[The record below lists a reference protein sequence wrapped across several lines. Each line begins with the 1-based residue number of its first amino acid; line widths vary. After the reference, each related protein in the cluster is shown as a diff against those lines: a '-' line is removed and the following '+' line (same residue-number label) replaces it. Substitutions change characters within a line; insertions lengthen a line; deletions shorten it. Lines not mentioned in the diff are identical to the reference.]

1 MGRTQLRPDMAAL
14 LDPLRRLGKADLV
27 RDFSE
32 LP

>member
-1 MGRTQLRPDMAAL
+1 MAAL